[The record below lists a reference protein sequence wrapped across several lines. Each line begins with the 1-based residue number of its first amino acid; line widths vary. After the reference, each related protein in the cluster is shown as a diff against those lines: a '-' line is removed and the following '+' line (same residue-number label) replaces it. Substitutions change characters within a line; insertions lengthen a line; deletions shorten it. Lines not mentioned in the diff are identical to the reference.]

1 MSIDKRLEV
10 SDIML
15 TLKQRNAGHRI
26 VSSSILFAGKTELRI
41 LHGGVEYLLRI
52 TKENKLILTK

>member
-1 MSIDKRLEV
+1 MTFDKP
-10 SDIML
+10 SDTPE
-15 TLKQRNAGHRI
+15 TLLPFKQGNTGHRVI
-26 VSSSILFAGKTELRI
+26 ASSVLFAGKTELRI